1 MLAVMS
7 AIAVLQ
13 AHKEVMQG
21 HRDVLCQVKQKAQ
34 QDLLQAERRT
44 PQDMLEAEQKAQEDL
59 LVAVRK
65 AWEGEEKRVQ
75 GRNMEGATEH
85 SMRYKVTFLK

>member
-13 AHKEVMQG
+13 AHEKVVQEHM
-21 HRDVLCQVKQKAQ
+21 DVLCQVKQKPQ
-34 QDLLQAERRT
+34 QDLSQAERRT
-44 PQDMLEAEQKAQEDL
+44 EQDVLQAELRTQQDLSKA
-59 LVAVRK
+59 AWK
-65 AWEGEEKRVQ
+65 AWEGVEKPVQ
-75 GRNMEGATEH
+75 GRNMEGVTEH

>member
-1 MLAVMS
+1 MS
-7 AIAVLQ
+7 AIGVMQ
-13 AHKEVMQG
+13 AHTKEVQEQ
-21 HRDVLCQVKQKAQ
+21 RDLLSQVKQKAQ

-44 PQDMLEAEQKAQEDL
+44 PQDMLEAEQKTLEDL

-65 AWEGEEKRVQ
+65 AWEGVEKPVQ
-75 GRNMEGATEH
+75 GRSMEGATKH